1 MFSYGKK
8 LKQYRQNNKLT
19 QEETA
24 KILGMTQSNYSRLEK
39 GELDIKISQLLNAC
53 NKLNVSA
60 DWLLDLDTSEN
71 IVTSGPKK

>member
-8 LKQYRQNNKLT
+8 LKQYRQSNKLT
-19 QEETA
+19 QEDTA

-60 DWLLDLDTSEN
+60 DWLLGLSDNMDLE
-71 IVTSGPKK
+71 